1 MGGRKAGNCKG
12 TAQSL
17 YLALPD
23 NGQIRD
29 TMHQKEVIS
38 NFGNQFN
45 SCEVKVQGFLEI
57 VLRSFLLECP
67 TNSLQVILT
76 SDNISASVAFP

>member
-17 YLALPD
+17 CLALQD

-38 NFGNQFN
+38 NFGNKLS
-45 SCEVKVQGFLEI
+45 SCEVKVQDFLEI
-57 VLRSFLLECP
+57 VVSSLLLACP
-67 TNSLQVILT
+67 TNNLQVILT
-76 SDNISASVAFP
+76 SDNISVSVAFP